1 MNLPTPISLYTPP
14 SVVHLNSES
23 KFNQIHGVNE
33 LVIVMALAEDNLP
46 QSVTVPTGS
55 IAASAVTTPLEDLP
69 PTIPLISIWDDKEHI
84 IRLDVDG
91 AKTWLCKG
99 CNQPP
104 TSHWN
109 AAKALAHVSN
119 IYGASRH
126 VLVCKVIIPP
136 AYLAWYQNLSYRKI
150 QRKNKNGQQN
160 RTLRMTS
167 PQTVSR
173 SQ

>member
-1 MNLPTPISLYTPP
+1 MNLPTPTSLYTPP

-55 IAASAVTTPLEDLP
+55 IAASAVTNPLEDLP

-84 IRLDVDG
+84 VRLDVDG

-109 AAKALAHVSN
+109 AD
-119 IYGASRH
+119 
-126 VLVCKVIIPP
+126 
-136 AYLAWYQNLSYRKI
+136 NLSR
-150 QRKNKNGQQN
+150 
-160 RTLRMTS
+160 TS
-167 PQTVSR
+167 PTSTALPNMFWFVKS
-173 SQ
+173 SFHPPT